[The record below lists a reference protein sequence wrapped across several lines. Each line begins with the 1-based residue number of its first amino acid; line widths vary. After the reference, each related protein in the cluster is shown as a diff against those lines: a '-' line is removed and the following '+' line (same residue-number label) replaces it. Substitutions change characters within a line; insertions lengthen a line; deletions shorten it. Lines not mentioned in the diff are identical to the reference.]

1 MKINLSKIWNVFFNA
16 LIACT
21 LLLCL
26 FMMTKYFFFK
36 DNKQLELGNLSDW
49 VSSLSTLGTL
59 VVAYKAFKA
68 APNWLSQKFDEE
80 SLQTGLSI
88 NSIIENEYKHAIIK
102 ISNHFF
108 NNKMSDEIH
117 ALHYH
122 NTLID
127 PKRIDRVNESLIK
140 INDYITNNIFTDIS
154 RVSAKLDSELT
165 KLNMLEWNITPE
177 KNIILNSLH
186 EKINKIKKNEND
198 YKLLLSGIFKH
209 TSTGLF
215 DYKTQKNEIDN
226 LVNIR
231 DMLISLEREENIL
244 TREVFVY
251 IKEYGRTKSF
261 RSYFHRI
268 IE

>member
-1 MKINLSKIWNVFFNA
+1 MKIILSKIWNVFFNA

-80 SLQTGLSI
+80 SLKTGLSI
-88 NSIIENEYKHAIIK
+88 NSIIKNEYKHANIK

-127 PKRIDRVNESLIK
+127 PKRYDKVNNSLKK
-140 INDYITNNIFTDIS
+140 INNYITNNIFSDIS
-154 RVSAKLDSELT
+154 GVSAKLDSELT
-165 KLNMLEWNITPE
+165 KLNMLEWSIRPE

-209 TSTGLF
+209 TSTGFF

-226 LVNIR
+226 LLNIR
-231 DMLISLEREENIL
+231 DMLISLEREGNIL
-244 TREVFVY
+244 TREVSVC
-251 IKEYGRTKSF
+251 IEEYGSTKSF